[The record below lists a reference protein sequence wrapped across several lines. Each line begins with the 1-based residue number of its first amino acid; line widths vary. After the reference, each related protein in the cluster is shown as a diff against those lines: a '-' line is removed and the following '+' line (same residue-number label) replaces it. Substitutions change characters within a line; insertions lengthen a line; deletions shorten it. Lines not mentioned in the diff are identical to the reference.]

1 MFEDSRSKFDCYLF
15 GFYFAQKHLIISL
28 LFSSISVRLNLST
41 LFSNILVSSKSF
53 SIPLLIGNNI
63 TFLLRWTKKK
73 TPNIVEKKNTIHY
86 IVVEFS
92 IEFSNKCWWQR
103 SFSLSIYKAKKWQ
116 TKKNHSVLTHTPT
129 SIQLDLNLWTNVWIA
144 REKKN
149 KLSKTIKD
157 IILTVR
163 ILWCKNESWPIQRRR
178 EKRERERKG
187 EGGFDHHWLAIN
199 FVLQIESQKLWNEIL
214 LKFFSLEIKYSKL
227 CR

>member
-116 TKKNHSVLTHTPT
+116 TKKKSFCTHSHTHINTIRSQSLNECMNIERKEKQTIQNYKRYNFNCENFVMQKWILTDT
-129 SIQLDLNLWTNVWIA
+129 
-144 REKKN
+144 EKKR
-149 KLSKTIKD
+149 K
-157 IILTVR
+157 
-163 ILWCKNESWPIQRRR
+163 
-178 EKRERERKG
+178 KREREKEKEDLIIIDWR
-187 EGGFDHHWLAIN
+187 
-199 FVLQIESQKLWNEIL
+199 
-214 LKFFSLEIKYSKL
+214 
-227 CR
+227 